1 MPGMGDYMAQQ
12 QMGQMTPQGQAPQP
26 QSGVMGLGNA
36 GPQQLQPDYGSKQA
50 EQTPINDRVYHG
62 GELTALFKRLLLERQ
77 QARAAASAQYQRGQ
91 LEQNS
96 NMQ

>member
-1 MPGMGDYMAQQ
+1 MAQQ
-12 QMGQMTPQGQAPQP
+12 QMGQMTPQGQPQQAPPQPQP

-50 EQTPINDRVYHG
+50 EQTPLNDRVYHG

-96 NMQ
+96 QM